1 MSGGHDRLKK
11 LRWQS
16 RRGMKELDVLLEAF
30 IRTQRGRLLA
40 GDWPE
45 FERLLGEEDD
55 VLFDWIAGR
64 NLPQDDAMVELI
76 KRITH
81 AR

>member
-1 MSGGHDRLKK
+1 MSGGPDRLKK

-30 IRTQRGRLLA
+30 IETQGECLAA
-40 GDWPE
+40 GDWPCLE
-45 FERLLGEEDD
+45 MLLAEEDD
-55 VLFDWIAGR
+55 VLLDWISGR
-64 NLPQDDAMVELI
+64 NLPQESAMVELI
-76 KRITH
+76 WSITH